1 MPNIV
6 NAILL
11 PAIGA
16 FANIAC
22 TMIELNISSAKA
34 KECQIVAIDQKKGH
48 RVSRS
53 AHGEVVSNV
62 HLWEKAESRGMEIN
76 R

>member
-6 NAILL
+6 SAVLL
-11 PAIGA
+11 PVIGA

-22 TMIELNISSAKA
+22 TMIELNISSAEA
-34 KECQIVAIDQKKGH
+34 KKYQIVAIDRKKGH
-48 RVSRS
+48 RASRS

-62 HLWEKAESRGMEIN
+62 HLWGEAESRGMEMN

>member
-6 NAILL
+6 SAILL
-11 PAIGA
+11 SCDWSLSS
-16 FANIAC
+16 IAC
-22 TMIELNISSAKA
+22 TMIELNISSAEA
-34 KECQIVAIDQKKGH
+34 KEYQIVTIDRKKGH

-62 HLWEKAESRGMEIN
+62 RLWGEAESRGMEMN